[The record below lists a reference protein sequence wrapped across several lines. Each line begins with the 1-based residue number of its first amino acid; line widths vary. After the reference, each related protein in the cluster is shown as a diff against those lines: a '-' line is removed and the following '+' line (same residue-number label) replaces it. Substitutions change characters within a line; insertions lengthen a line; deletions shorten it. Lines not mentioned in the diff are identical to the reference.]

1 MDYRT
6 QNLVAV
12 AFAFGAILLLSV
24 PAVASCPQWPTPGA
38 IGEFLGNANIS
49 DEEKTLFLRQLFTAR
64 SACQTTSEFCAGMV
78 PGDRLGRILANP
90 DFGAGLKVEF
100 LVERYTS
107 EVTCLDKA
115 EFCRS
120 GYSAQQ
126 VGAILANPELGGGGV
141 GREVVREYTDRQA
154 KCR

>member
-1 MDYRT
+1 
-6 QNLVAV
+6 
-12 AFAFGAILLLSV
+12 
-24 PAVASCPQWPTPGA
+24 
-38 IGEFLGNANIS
+38 
-49 DEEKTLFLRQLFTAR
+49 
-64 SACQTTSEFCAGMV
+64 MV

-100 LVERYTS
+100 LVERYAS
-107 EVTCLDKA
+107 EVTCLGKA